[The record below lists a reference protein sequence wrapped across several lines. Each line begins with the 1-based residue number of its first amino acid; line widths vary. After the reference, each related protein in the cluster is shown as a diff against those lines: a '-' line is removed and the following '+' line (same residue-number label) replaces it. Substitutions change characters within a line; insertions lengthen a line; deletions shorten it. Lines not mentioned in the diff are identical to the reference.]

1 MAYWQILA
9 VAGVVLVILEMLT
22 PTMFFLNLALACFIT
37 AVVAVWTSDWNI
49 LVPVW
54 VVASAVFLLFLRPLM
69 TKKDDEKAN
78 STGIG
83 QYIGKKAKVL
93 ETVNADGGVIGIFDE
108 RWEARTTDGKEYKKG
123 STVTILKHDNLTMYV
138 GKDK

>member
-9 VAGVVLVILEMLT
+9 VVGVILVILEMLT
-22 PTMFFLNLALACFIT
+22 PTMFFLNLALDCFLT
-37 AVVAVWTSDWNI
+37 AGVAVYTSDWNI
-49 LVPVW
+49 LMPVW
-54 VVASAVFLLFLRPLM
+54 VIASAVFLLFLRPLM
-69 TKKDDEKAN
+69 TKKDDKKAN

-83 QYIGKKAKVL
+83 QYIGKKARVL

-108 RWEARTTDGKEYKKG
+108 RWEARSSDGKEYKKG
-123 STVTILKHDNLTMYV
+123 AVVTILKNDNLIMYV

>member
-22 PTMFFLNLALACFIT
+22 PTMFFLNMALACFLT
-37 AVVAVWTSDWNI
+37 AGVAAYISDWNI
-49 LVPVW
+49 LAPVW

-69 TKKDDEKAN
+69 TRKDDKKAN

-83 QYIGKKAKVL
+83 QSIGKKAKVL
-93 ETVNADGGVIGIFDE
+93 ETVTAAGGVIGIFDE
-108 RWEARTTDGKEYKKG
+108 RWEARSSDGKEYKKG
-123 STVTILKHDNLTMYV
+123 AEVTILKNDNLIMYV